1 MNNITYDNGRNS
13 LMLQLSIAA
22 GTISGTYLV
31 IALLPP
37 FLYKHNDATASM
49 LRALGG
55 AICHQMPSRS
65 IWIRDFPCGLC
76 AKCLGFYAGIFFSS
90 ALFILN
96 KTTLTNVVSLPLS
109 LLLAPILLDSLTGFT
124 AKESDY
130 YLYINFLLSTAA
142 GFGLLFFLL
151 NTISHG
157 GLAMR
162 LTRKCFP
169 ALLFVF
175 IALDLYGFSTA
186 LGQEPPQ
193 AEPSPAAVV
202 LPGGTGVILQVEGG
216 ITTKETREGDLV
228 PLHVVSPVRVGNTV
242 VIRGGTPARGVVA
255 MARSA
260 SSWGGAG
267 ELVIE
272 AKYVFAIDGSEV
284 LVSGSS
290 SRRGET
296 SHGASAAAAVGAG
309 ILCLPLALT
318 GAAVKGEEGRVL
330 PGFELVAR
338 TLNDQTIRI
347 LSEKEQL
354 DIQAQQEKTLREQQA
369 AAAVRAQ
376 QMREE
381 EERRKKKDKP
391 SLNK

>member
-1 MNNITYDNGRNS
+1 M
-13 LMLQLSIAA
+13 
-22 GTISGTYLV
+22 TISGTYL
-31 IALLPP
+31 ILGFAPP
-37 FLYKHNDATASM
+37 ILYKHNDVAAST

-55 AICHQMPSRS
+55 AICHQMPSRC

-76 AKCLGFYAGIFFSS
+76 AKCLGFYVGIFS
-90 ALFILN
+90 ASVFFTVN
-96 KTTLTNVVSLPLS
+96 RTTMKNAVSIPLS
-109 LLLAPILLDSLTGFT
+109 LLLIPILLDSILGFT
-124 AKESDY
+124 ANDTEY
-130 YLYINFLLSTAA
+130 YLYINFSLSTAS
-142 GFGLLFFLL
+142 GIGLIFFLF

-157 GLAMR
+157 GFAMH

-169 ALLFVF
+169 ALLFVL
-175 IALDLYGFSTA
+175 IVLDLYGFSVA

-193 AEPSPAAVV
+193 VEPAPTSVV

-228 PLHVVSPVRVGNTV
+228 PLHVVSPVRVGDTV

-272 AKYVFAIDGSEV
+272 AKYVYAIDGSEV
-284 LVSGSS
+284 LISGSS

-296 SHGASAAAAVGAG
+296 SHGASAAVAVGAG
-309 ILCLPLALT
+309 IICLPLALT

-338 TLNDQTIRI
+338 TLNDQTIR
-347 LSEKEQL
+347 LLPEKEQL
-354 DIQAQQEKTLREQQA
+354 EIQAQQEKALREQQA

-376 QMREE
+376 QIREE
-381 EERRKKKDKP
+381 EERRKKKNKS